1 MTCDSC
7 PGPITD
13 TLAFYRVLSVLRLHL
28 QEYRTHRPH
37 PEEPRRVGPPAHAY
51 SSRQRA
57 EDYNVSRGVS
67 RTVVAG
73 AITAPD
79 YDSELRNIR
88 ARDRADHLRAVLGDS
103 TLLCFR
109 ADHVPSH
116 VHEEEQRDLALR
128 AELDEVR
135 CLERRLGEEDAVVGD
150 YAHGVAVYVGEAL
163 RGRSECLQGCGD

>member
-13 TLAFYRVLSVLRLHL
+13 TLAFYRVLSVVRLYLR
-28 QEYRTHRPH
+28 EYRTYRPH

-51 SSRQRA
+51 SVRQRV
-57 EDYNVSRGVS
+57 DDCNYSRGAP

-88 ARDRADHLRAVLGDS
+88 AGDRADHLRAVLGDS
-103 TLLCFR
+103 TLLCLG

-128 AELDEVR
+128 AKLDKVR
-135 CLERRLGEEDAVVGD
+135 RLERRLREEDAVVGD
-150 YAHGVAVYVGEAL
+150 YAYGVAVYVGEAL
-163 RGRSECLQGCGD
+163 